1 MVEKVLQTPFLG
13 ATLSKIRGR
22 APAVVVVALSLA
34 LTAFMT
40 IQGGS
45 GRLINILVTGGM
57 WALLAAGL
65 ALVFGVMNI
74 PTFAHGE
81 SFMIGA
87 YCGYYIFNPI
97 HNHLVDHPNQVMTFF
112 GPILAIMAATV
123 AGAIVGAITERLVL
137 APLRRRT
144 RDGWIM
150 NTFLLTAG
158 ISFVLIN
165 GATIVMG
172 SNFMGIPHYY
182 DVHPVKVLG
191 QRMSVDRILAFTIAV
206 VIIALLTWFMKYA
219 RTGRAIRA
227 VSQDEAGALMVGI
240 NLNYIH
246 TLTYAL
252 STAMAAAAGAALLF
266 MFQAYPTVGH
276 DPNYYAWYVV
286 MLVGFG
292 NIYGA
297 VVGGFIVALLQAATQ
312 QYIGIAWSD
321 VVPTFVMILIL
332 IVVPSGIF
340 GSVVKGI
347 HEQS

>member
-1 MVEKVLQTPFLG
+1 MAPSVKGNNAWALLG
-13 ATLSKIRGR
+13 AS
-22 APAVVVVALSLA
+22 PAGKGVVLFSLLLA
-34 LTAFMT
+34 VMIGFTNGA
-40 IQGGS
+40 GS
-45 GRLINILVTGGM
+45 LFNVMVTGGM
-57 WALLAAGL
+57 WALLAGGL

-81 SFMIGA
+81 SFMVGA
-87 YCGYYIFNPI
+87 YVGFYLFNPMQ
-97 HNHLVDHPNQVMTFF
+97 NYLLEHPNPTLMV
-112 GPILAIMAATV
+112 LAPLLACLGATL
-123 AGAIVGAITERLVL
+123 AGAVLGVITERLAV

-144 RDGWIM
+144 KEGWIM

-158 ISFVLIN
+158 ISFIMVN

-172 SNFMGIPHYY
+172 ANFKGIPRYY
-182 DVHPVKVLG
+182 DVHPVELLG
-191 QRMSVDRILAFTIAV
+191 IRMSVDRLVALGIAV
-206 VIIALLTWFMKYA
+206 LIIASLAWFMKWT

-227 VSQDEAGALMVGI
+227 VSQDETGAQMVGI
-240 NLNYIH
+240 NLNFIH

-252 STAMAAAAGAALLF
+252 ATAMAAAAGAALLF

-276 DPNYYAWYVV
+276 DPNYYAWFVI

-297 VVGGFIVALLQAATQ
+297 VVGGFIVARLQAATQ
-312 QYIGIAWSD
+312 TYIGIQWAD
-321 VVPTFVMILIL
+321 VVPTAVMILIL
-332 IVVPSGIF
+332 ILVPSGIF

>member
-1 MVEKVLQTPFLG
+1 MVEKVLQAPFLG
-13 ATLSKIRGR
+13 STISKLRGR
-22 APAVVVVALSLA
+22 TPAVVVVTLSVALA
-34 LTAFMT
+34 AFMT
-40 IQGGS
+40 IGGGS
-45 GRLINILVTGGM
+45 GRLVNILVTGGM

-87 YCGYYIFNPI
+87 YVGYYVFNPI
-97 HNHLVDHPNQVMTFF
+97 HNHLADSPSRALMLL
-112 GPILAIMAATV
+112 GPLIAVLAAAV
-123 AGAIVGAITERLVL
+123 AGIIVGVITERMVL

-158 ISFVLIN
+158 ISFILIN

-172 SNFMGIPHYY
+172 ANFMGIPHYY
-182 DVHPVKVLG
+182 DVHPVEVLG
-191 QRMSVDRILAFTIAV
+191 LRVSVDRLMAFAIAV
-206 VIIALLTWFMKYA
+206 VIIALLTWFMKWT

-227 VSQDEAGALMVGI
+227 VSQDEAGAEMVGI

-276 DPNYYAWYVV
+276 DPNYFAWYVV

-297 VVGGFIVALLQAATQ
+297 VIGGFIVALLQAATQ

>member
-1 MVEKVLQTPFLG
+1 MAASILKAGRTLRTRLFEGNVAARVVILLSFLLAVAIGFHSG
-13 ATLSKIRGR
+13 AGSLFN
-22 APAVVVVALSLA
+22 VV
-34 LTAFMT
+34 
-40 IQGGS
+40 
-45 GRLINILVTGGM
+45 VTGGM

-81 SFMIGA
+81 SFMVGT
-87 YCGYYIFNPI
+87 YVGFYVFNP
-97 HNHLVDHPNQVMTFF
+97 LRDRFLDHPNHLLELTA
-112 GPILAIMAATV
+112 PLLAILGATL
-123 AGAIVGAITERLVL
+123 AGAILGAVCERLVL
-137 APLRRRT
+137 APLRKRT
-144 RDGWIM
+144 KEGWIM

-158 ISFVLIN
+158 ISFIMIN

-172 SNFMGIPHYY
+172 SNFKGIPHYY
-182 DVHPVKVLG
+182 DYPPITVFGV
-191 QRMSVDRILAFTIAV
+191 RFAVDRLVALVIAV
-206 VIIALLTWFMKYA
+206 LIIAALTWFMKWT
-219 RTGRAIRA
+219 RIGRAIRA
-227 VSQDEAGALMVGI
+227 VSQDETGAEMTGI
-240 NLNYIH
+240 NLNFIH
-246 TLTYAL
+246 TLTYSL

-276 DPNYYAWYVV
+276 DPNYFAWYVI

-297 VVGGFIVALLQAATQ
+297 VIGGFIVALLQAVTQ
-312 QYIGIAWSD
+312 EFIGIQWAD
-321 VVPTFVMILIL
+321 VVPTIVMILIL

>member
-1 MVEKVLQTPFLG
+1 MPQRAANGHPFI
-13 ATLSKIRGR
+13 TLVRRLRGR
-22 APAVVVVALSLA
+22 LPAVVVILVSIA

-40 IQGGS
+40 IDGGS
-45 GRLINILVTGGM
+45 GRLVNILVTVGM

-81 SFMIGA
+81 SFMVGTYA
-87 YCGYYIFNPI
+87 GYFVFNPI
-97 HNHLVDHPNQVMTFF
+97 HEYLLEHPN
-112 GPILAIMAATV
+112 PLWNALAPV
-123 AGAIVGAITERLVL
+123 AGIVAAALAGAVLGAITERLVL

-144 RDGWIM
+144 KDSWIM

-158 ISFVLIN
+158 ISFILIN
-165 GATIVMG
+165 GATIVLG
-172 SNFMGIPHYY
+172 SNFKGISEYY
-182 DVHPVKVLG
+182 DLPPITILG
-191 QRMSVDRILAFTIAV
+191 MRISVDRLMAFVIAV
-206 VIIALLTWFMKYA
+206 IIIVGLTWFMKTT

-227 VSQDEAGALMVGI
+227 VSQDEFGAQMVGI
-240 NLNYIH
+240 NLDFIQ
-246 TLTYAL
+246 TLTYSL

-266 MFQAYPTVGH
+266 MFQAYPTNGH

-297 VVGGFIVALLQAATQ
+297 VIGGFIVALLQAATQ